1 MGHPSTRHQVIFSGA
16 ILISSPMRITSR
28 KTTIAFF
35 ITLGVCVAATATVLS
50 TSWIILNWRAIVP
63 LILGVIFF
71 GFIIAGVILNTIF
84 LVREI
89 RRNEQQ
95 DSFLN
100 AVTHELKTP
109 ITSIRLYLETLQKRQ
124 LDEEQRREFYQV
136 MLDDT
141 QRLMGTVEQ
150 VLRAA
155 RVVQKNALFS
165 RSEVE
170 VGPLVQD
177 ALELTRSRH
186 HLPCEAMDWAP
197 DGRPAERL
205 TVMGDREELATAL
218 SNVLDNAIKYSPKA
232 PGIRVEVLTPDLRTV
247 QIRVKDN
254 GIGISRG
261 ELKRIFKRFYRAL
274 TPGAPPVKGS
284 GLGLFIVRA
293 IARRHGGKAFAES
306 EGTGRGTTITIQLP
320 RNSQ

>member
-1 MGHPSTRHQVIFSGA
+1 
-16 ILISSPMRITSR
+16 MRITSR
-28 KTTIAFF
+28 KKTIAFA
-35 ITLGVCVAATATVLS
+35 ITLGVLVASVALVLNV
-50 TSWIILNWRAIVP
+50 SWIVLNWREVVP

-84 LVREI
+84 LVREV

-109 ITSIRLYLETLQKRQ
+109 ITSIRLYLETLQHREV
-124 LDEEQRREFYQV
+124 DEAQRREFYQI

-155 RVVQKNALFS
+155 RVVQKNAVLNKT
-165 RSEVE
+165 EVE

-177 ALELTRSRH
+177 AVELARSRH
-186 HLPCEAMDWAP
+186 HLPAEAMAWEL
-197 DGRPAERL
+197 DGKTPERL
-205 TVMGDREELATAL
+205 SVAGDHDELCTAL
-218 SNVLDNAIKYSPKA
+218 SNVLDNAVKYSQKDPR
-232 PGIRVEVLTPDLRTV
+232 IRVEVVTPDLQKVLIKV
-247 QIRVKDN
+247 QDN
-254 GIGISRG
+254 GVGIPRG
-261 ELKRIFKRFYRAL
+261 DLKRVFKRFYRVL
-274 TPGAPPVKGS
+274 TPGSTQVKGS

-293 IARRHGGKAFAES
+293 IARRNGGNAYAES
-306 EGTGRGTTITIQLP
+306 EGSGKGTTVTIELP
-320 RNSQ
+320 RNSR

>member
-1 MGHPSTRHQVIFSGA
+1 
-16 ILISSPMRITSR
+16 MRITSR

-35 ITLGVCVAATATVLS
+35 ITLGVCLAAAAAVLS
-50 TSWIILNWRAIVP
+50 TSWVILNWREIVP

-71 GFIIAGVILNTIF
+71 CFIIAGVILNTIF

-109 ITSIRLYLETLQKRQ
+109 ITSIRLYLETLQKRNV
-124 LDEEQRREFYQV
+124 DEEQRREFYQV

-155 RVVQKNALFS
+155 RVVQKNALIS
-165 RSEVE
+165 RSKVE
-170 VGPLVQD
+170 IGPLVQD
-177 ALELTRSRH
+177 ALDLARSRH
-186 HLPCEAMDWAP
+186 HLSLQAMDWTT

-218 SNVLDNAIKYSPKA
+218 SNVFDNAVKYSHKDV
-232 PGIRVEVLTPDLRTV
+232 GIRVEVLTPDLRYV
-247 QIRVKDN
+247 QIRVSDN
-254 GIGISRG
+254 GIGVSRG
-261 ELKRIFKRFYRAL
+261 DLKRIFKRFYRVLA
-274 TPGAPPVKGS
+274 TGTTQIKGS

-293 IARRHGGKAFAES
+293 IARRHGGNAYAES
-306 EGTGRGTTITIQLP
+306 EGANQGTTVTIQLP

>member
-1 MGHPSTRHQVIFSGA
+1 
-16 ILISSPMRITSR
+16 MRITSR

-35 ITLGVCVAATATVLS
+35 ITLGVSLAAAAAVLS

-63 LILGVIFF
+63 LILGVLFF

-109 ITSIRLYLETLQKRQ
+109 ITSIRLYLETLQKRNI
-124 LDEEQRREFYQV
+124 DEEQRREFYQV

-141 QRLMGTVEQ
+141 RRLMGTVEQ

-155 RVVQKNALFS
+155 RVVQKNAVLS

-170 VGPLVQD
+170 IGPLVQD
-177 ALELTRSRH
+177 VLDLARSRH
-186 HLPCEAMDWAP
+186 HLSPQAMDWAA

-205 TVMGDREELATAL
+205 AVMGDREELATAL
-218 SNVLDNAIKYSPKA
+218 SNVLDNAIKYSQKDPA
-232 PGIRVEVLTPDLRTV
+232 IRVEVLTPDLRHV
-247 QIRVKDN
+247 QIRVQDN

-261 ELKRIFKRFYRAL
+261 ELKRVFKRFYRAL
-274 TPGAPPVKGS
+274 TPVTPPVKGS

-306 EGTGRGTTITIQLP
+306 EGAGRGTTVTIQLP